1 MKKIKICNY
10 EILNFEQDP
19 LVYSSAGITKITDD
33 GLFNALKEIVKKR
46 GQAVTRASLKR
57 IFKRERVSV
66 DSAIS
71 FLKNIKVL
79 GEEEAAPALKKAV
92 IYCDWPIG
100 ADLVEL
106 IRNEGKNKI
115 ELRKIADVSLECSAE
130 PVFFIIATL
139 KLDVSRLKDVYF
151 GLCNKNPLSAIS
163 LGFSNG
169 SHFHLTEPY
178 VPSLG
183 NPCAFCTINRVI
195 YYEGMMPSQHQWSK
209 LLAFCSNKEI
219 PLPAIDSD
227 GFKKLLIMM
236 LLARSS
242 KKMILPQ
249 VAKTTQDETLQALT
263 IDLESD
269 QVTHVPSV
277 HWPICNCLSTEL

>member
-19 LVYSSAGITKITDD
+19 LVYTSVGVTKITNE
-33 GLFNALKEIVKKR
+33 GIFNALKEIVKKK
-46 GQAVTRASLKR
+46 GQAVTRASLTR
-57 IFKRERVSV
+57 IFKQESVAV

-71 FLKNIKVL
+71 FLKDINVL
-79 GEEEAAPALKKAV
+79 GEEEAVPALKKAV

-100 ADLVEL
+100 AELVEL
-106 IRNEGKNKI
+106 IRGEGRNKI
-115 ELRKIADVSLECSAE
+115 ELRKLDDVSLERSAE

-139 KLDVSRLKDVYF
+139 KLDVSKLQAVYF
-151 GLCNKNPLSAIS
+151 ELCSLNPLSAIS

-178 VPSLG
+178 IPSLG

-209 LLAFCSNKEI
+209 LLAFCCDKGI

-242 KKMILPQ
+242 KKMIFPRT
-249 VAKTTQDETLQALT
+249 AKTTQDETLQALT
-263 IDLESD
+263 IDLESGR
-269 QVTHVPSV
+269 VTDVPSV
-277 HWPICNCLSTEL
+277 HWPICHCLRAES